1 MNSISVF
8 IPHHVNKVNNLFTK
22 RDRDREKLSIE
33 ACNRLLNT
41 NWYEL
46 ESPNTSFP
54 IPDRRDRVNKSRRFW
69 IVTRILKKNKLSTF
83 GIHGYIDRKITKI
96 DGRSCVRWNNKYHPV
111 HTKVQFN
118 QYRKKGYQGEL
129 YFFSNLHPSVNHED
143 IMSIDSLKFIFDD
156 EIILSFCKTG
166 VYFYKKNENIR
177 SSDEKLLCLESCNLD
192 DLIELYSLAE
202 IKKKKIKER
211 ILEEL

>member
-156 EIILSFCKTG
+156 EIQEK
-166 VYFYKKNENIR
+166 YFGSRDI
-177 SSDEKLLCLESCNLD
+177 
-192 DLIELYSLAE
+192 
-202 IKKKKIKER
+202 
-211 ILEEL
+211 